1 MKKMLTEL
9 TDGVV
14 ERSCNLSGKKQ
25 LSMARCILGM
35 RYCEVAYD
43 NTIREFLTKKNK
55 KRQMVTF
62 NVFA

>member
-43 NTIREFLTKKNK
+43 NTIREFLTKKK
-55 KRQMVTF
+55 
-62 NVFA
+62 